1 MSLYWPDEH
10 VALEIVDDPLAQPFD
25 RSVDPDAIVFKV
37 TCAQIHD
44 PEANQAVMRQVC
56 EAMGRRFPG
65 DYIPGW
71 TEANK
76 ALIRE
81 LMSNLD
87 DMPEYDGLLEGDLW

>member
-1 MSLYWPDEH
+1 MSLYWPNEH
-10 VALEIVDDPLAQPFD
+10 VAIEIIDDPLAQPFD
-25 RSVDPDAIVFKV
+25 RSIDPEAIVFQI
-37 TCAQIHD
+37 TCAQVED

-56 EAMGRRFPG
+56 EAMGRRWPG

-81 LMSNLD
+81 LTSNLD
-87 DMPEYDGLLEGDLW
+87 GTGEYDRFAG